1 VTFADITAEMAA
13 RGSEA
18 GATRNGVWANV
29 AYRMILNAHDWPFTV
44 TTATGTAGAGSVAV
58 STFRKAIV
66 VGDVED
72 SALPPGNRLH
82 KITFEEVAED
92 LEGQDIA
99 VAGTPEFWWYD
110 AVAGSIKTYP
120 LGGTIY
126 ARYYQRLAPLTGVQ
140 EPVFDEEYHNLIVD
154 RAMVEVHKDSSEFD
168 VATAAL
174 NQYYVDLAAMARDY
188 QVYSREHGYIQVPD
202 AYDG

>member
-1 VTFADITAEMAA
+1 MTFADITAEMTA

-18 GATRNGVWANV
+18 SSARNGVWANV

-44 TTATGTAGAGSVAV
+44 TATTGTVGAGGVAV
-58 STFRKAIV
+58 PTFRKAIV
-66 VGDVED
+66 VGDLG
-72 SALPPGNRLH
+72 STALPPGTLLR
-82 KITFEEVAED
+82 KITYEELAED
-92 LEGQDIA
+92 IEAEDIV

-110 AVAGSIKTYP
+110 AVAGLINTYP
-120 LGGTIY
+120 KGGTIY
-126 ARYYQRLAPLTGVQ
+126 ARYYARSAPLSGVN
-140 EPVFDEEYHNLIVD
+140 EPAFDEEYHNLVVD
-154 RAMVEVHKDSSEFD
+154 RAMVEVYKDSSEFEA
-168 VATAAL
+168 ATALL

>member
-29 AYRMILNAHDWPFTV
+29 AYRMIVNAHDWPFTI
-44 TTATGTAGAGSVAV
+44 TATTGTVDAGGVAV

-66 VGDVED
+66 VGDLG
-72 SALPPGNRLH
+72 STALPPGRRLH
-82 KITFEEVAED
+82 KITYEEIAED
-92 LEGQDIA
+92 IEGEDIV

-110 AVAGSIKTYP
+110 GAAGLINTFPK
-120 LGGTIY
+120 GGTIY

-154 RAMVEVHKDSSEFD
+154 RAMVEVHKDSSEWD